1 MSVKKF
7 CSIVKLTFLT
17 NFAYIKAFW
26 LNIIGTAVSI
36 VVYYFLWQYV
46 FQKQETIA
54 GFTMAQMTTYV
65 ILSRVLS
72 SQFSGGINMEFA
84 DWIYEGTIGMELLRP
99 ISLFFNLFAKRMGE
113 FLFFVLFKGLPI
125 TVICIFVMGGSAPFG
140 AAQFLLFVV
149 SVLISIGLMFF
160 IEFMVGLCSFYTFN
174 NHGLRFMK
182 SSLLSILSGGVVPI
196 FFFPEAI
203 VKVLDYMP
211 FAGMV
216 SVPVQIYMGKYG
228 MTESIKYIGLQ
239 LVWCI
244 LLFGLAKFFYAK
256 SIRKVVVQGG

>member
-1 MSVKKF
+1 
-7 CSIVKLTFLT
+7 
-17 NFAYIKAFW
+17 
-26 LNIIGTAVSI
+26 
-36 VVYYFLWQYV
+36 
-46 FQKQETIA
+46 
-54 GFTMAQMTTYV
+54 
-65 ILSRVLS
+65 
-72 SQFSGGINMEFA
+72 MEFA

-99 ISLFFNLFAKRMGE
+99 VSLFFNLFAKRMGE

-125 TVICIFVMGGSAPFG
+125 TLLSLLMMGGSAPFG
-140 AAQFLLFVV
+140 ATQFLLFGV

-203 VKVLDYMP
+203 VKVLNYMP

-216 SVPVQIYMGKYG
+216 SVPIQIYMGKYG
-228 MTESIKYIGLQ
+228 VVESIKYIALQ
-239 LVWCI
+239 ILWCFF
-244 LLFGLAKFFYAK
+244 LFGLAKIFYTK

>member
-1 MSVKKF
+1 
-7 CSIVKLTFLT
+7 
-17 NFAYIKAFW
+17 
-26 LNIIGTAVSI
+26 
-36 VVYYFLWQYV
+36 
-46 FQKQETIA
+46 
-54 GFTMAQMTTYV
+54 
-65 ILSRVLS
+65 
-72 SQFSGGINMEFA
+72 
-84 DWIYEGTIGMELLRP
+84 
-99 ISLFFNLFAKRMGE
+99 MGE

-244 LLFGLAKFFYAK
+244 LLFGLAKFFYAR

>member
-1 MSVKKF
+1 MKKF
-7 CSIVKLTFLT
+7 CSIVKLTFFT

-99 ISLFFNLFAKRMGE
+99 ISLFS
-113 FLFFVLFKGLPI
+113 
-125 TVICIFVMGGSAPFG
+125 IC
-140 AAQFLLFVV
+140 LRR
-149 SVLISIGLMFF
+149 
-160 IEFMVGLCSFYTFN
+160 EWESFYFSYYSKAC
-174 NHGLRFMK
+174 R
-182 SSLLSILSGGVVPI
+182 
-196 FFFPEAI
+196 
-203 VKVLDYMP
+203 
-211 FAGMV
+211 
-216 SVPVQIYMGKYG
+216 
-228 MTESIKYIGLQ
+228 LQ
-239 LVWCI
+239 
-244 LLFGLAKFFYAK
+244 
-256 SIRKVVVQGG
+256 

>member
-1 MSVKKF
+1 MRKF

-46 FQKQETIA
+46 FQKQEIIA

-99 ISLFFNLFAKRMGE
+99 VSLFFNLFAKRMGE

-125 TVICIFVMGGSAPFG
+125 TLLSLLMMGGSAPFG
-140 AAQFLLFVV
+140 ATQFLLFGV

-203 VKVLDYMP
+203 VKVLNYMP

-216 SVPVQIYMGKYG
+216 SVPIQIYMGKYG
-228 MTESIKYIGLQ
+228 VVESIKYIALQ
-239 LVWCI
+239 ILWCFF
-244 LLFGLAKFFYAK
+244 LFGLAKIFYTK